1 MITHINMETL
11 AQSTK
16 FIISIN
22 YYETD
27 SASSM
32 HKSYVEYEVTDDK
45 GDLFYRVKQ
54 TRSMLMGNFDDPV
67 RQFEMAMLGL
77 PKKGKGGKNIRA
89 YNRNRLGF
97 IKKFWRRKM
106 FAKKV
111 YFIA

>member
-1 MITHINMETL
+1 METL

-32 HKSYVEYEVTDDK
+32 HKSYVEYEVTDEN
-45 GDLFYRVKQ
+45 GELFYRVKQ
-54 TRSMLMGNFDDPV
+54 TRSMLMNYFDDPV
-67 RQFEMAMLGL
+67 RQFEMSMLGL
-77 PKKGKGGKNIRA
+77 PKKGERGKNVGA
-89 YNRNRLGF
+89 DNRKCLDF
-97 IKKFWRRKM
+97 FKKFWRRKV
-106 FAKKV
+106 FAKKI